1 MHKKTFLKSYFR
13 PRLYHSKV
21 LSTSLNWKYMQGNN
35 GKEGATTVL
44 ILLNKA
50 HRQFCLTISEL
61 VKTVKIHIFKIL
73 YLTAYP

>member
-1 MHKKTFLKSYFR
+1 
-13 PRLYHSKV
+13 
-21 LSTSLNWKYMQGNN
+21 MQGNN